1 MNQARTPAAA
11 RKAGVAVAAALL
23 AGSAALAPAAPSPA
37 PAVAAE
43 AGQIRVDL
51 KASVG
56 EDWFAQIGDR
66 AVTLELI
73 SGVNPRADEL
83 EALDVPALKRDE
95 PGRFVPVKT
104 VTSEAGVATF
114 TGLANGVYLVSV
126 ADAQAPADKRVSYA
140 PFVVP
145 ITQGQPAREVA
156 PKAQQVGVS
165 VDPLT
170 ACNTPEWKD
179 AAAPGTYVEYDFTS
193 TVPNLSTDGT
203 LGTYEIAL
211 EFSKGHTVQWAEG
224 NTRSVIA
231 GGAGAASPRALTF
244 DAAAAR
250 VTLQAQPVAAP
261 SAPSTTPRKD
271 APVEKLETP
280 RLSIRGAGRT
290 VRLEKGADYTGTQNG
305 NNSAT
310 FALTDQGRAKL
321 AELKAADPATTV
333 ETWVPAKANDT
344 APWGTPARDNV
355 LGELDATASLLADGM
370 DETRTPVRTEHTS
383 HINVVD
389 RPKCFGPAAATT
401 AVTETA
407 TEPAGV
413 TEVITHETTGAG
425 GAPTTVTETA
435 VRGAGPGP
443 GGAGGSGTG
452 ASGADGS
459 GTNAGGQSA
468 RERAAA
474 LASTGAGVIGIT
486 LVAALLI
493 ALGLWLRR
501 RDDGDEEA

>member
-1 MNQARTPAAA
+1 MSQARTPAAA
-11 RKAGVAVAAALL
+11 RKAGAAVAAALL

-114 TGLANGVYLVSV
+114 TGLASGVYLVSV

-145 ITQGQPAREVA
+145 ITQGQFAREVA

-170 ACNTPEWKD
+170 ACTTPEWKD
-179 AAAPGTYVEYDFTS
+179 AAAPSTYVEYDFTS

-231 GGAGAASPRALTF
+231 RGAGAASPRALTF

-250 VTLQAQPVAAP
+250 VTLQAQPAA
-261 SAPSTTPRKD
+261 APSTTPRKD
-271 APVEKLETP
+271 APVEKLEAP
-280 RLSIRGAGRT
+280 RLSIRGAGQT
-290 VRLEKGADYTGTQNG
+290 VRLEKGPDYTETQNG

-333 ETWVPAKANDT
+333 KTWVPAKANDT

-389 RPKCFGPAAATT
+389 HDKCFGPAAATT
-401 AVTETA
+401 TVTPTPGPGVTATVTETA
-407 TEPAGV
+407 SEPADV

-425 GAPTTVTETA
+425 GAPITVTETV
-435 VRGAGPGP
+435 VRGAGPGS
-443 GGAGGSGTG
+443 GGAGGSGSNT
-452 ASGADGS
+452 
-459 GTNAGGQSA
+459 GGQSV